1 MKPVAWYL
9 NAAARTI
16 RALAPSL
23 FPPDDGFA
31 RERLPDPEY
40 RLYAAMEGP
49 DRDHAVRVAK
59 ALLARRP
66 DADGVLVRAALL
78 HDVGKSGLPFRL
90 WQRIVA
96 HLVTPDLPAAPRL
109 EGLAGV
115 QQRNLHHPRY
125 GAALI
130 REVGGCEAV
139 ARLIERH
146 HGSDGD
152 PDAALL
158 HQIDDAT

>member
-9 NAAARTI
+9 NAAARTA

-31 RERLPDPEY
+31 RDHLPDPEY
-40 RLYAAMEGP
+40 QLYTSMEGP

-66 DADGVLVRAALL
+66 DAEQVLVRAALL
-78 HDVGKSGLPFRL
+78 HDVGKSGLPFRV

-109 EGLAGV
+109 DGLAGV
-115 QQRNLHHPRY
+115 QQRNLHHPSY

-130 REVGGCEAV
+130 REAGGCEAV

-146 HGSDGD
+146 HDSDGD
-152 PDAALL
+152 PDTVLL
-158 HQIDDAT
+158 RLIDDAT